1 MYEFWYDYAKPKY
14 GENVKACY
22 MDTDNFIVHAKTE
35 DIYKNDAEDVE
46 RRFDTSNVQLDRP
59 FPKKKKVLGLMKNK
73 LDGQMRKEF
82 LWLKAKPYSY
92 LKDNK
97 NEDKKTEST
106 KKCVI
111 KIKFKFQNYKN
122 CLESVQFENEINH
135 FKKNKTDVDSLKK
148 DQKELIK
155 NNKIILKHR
164 KDIKV
169 KDTILLKKKLLR
181 N

>member
-1 MYEFWYDYAKPKY
+1 M
-14 GENVKACY
+14 G
-22 MDTDNFIVHAKTE
+22 
-35 DIYKNDAEDVE
+35 
-46 RRFDTSNVQLDRP
+46 
-59 FPKKKKVLGLMKNK
+59 
-73 LDGQMRKEF
+73 KEF
-82 LWLKAKPYSY
+82 LWLRAKPYSY

-169 KDTILLKKKLLR
+169 KDTILLLKKLLR